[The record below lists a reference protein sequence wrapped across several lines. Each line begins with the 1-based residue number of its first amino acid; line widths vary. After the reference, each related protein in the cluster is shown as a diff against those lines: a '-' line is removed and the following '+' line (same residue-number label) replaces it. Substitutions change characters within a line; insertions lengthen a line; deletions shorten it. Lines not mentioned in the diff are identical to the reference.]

1 MRSQLETPDRGARLL
16 RAFCDGAWAILPEK
30 LDAIG
35 AMLARYLSGE
45 RLPEAEVLALRSQAP
60 EKRLGGGVAVLPIF
74 GVLAR
79 RANMLTEVSGGTS
92 IEQIRADF
100 CAVMADSAVGSVI
113 LQIDSP
119 GGEVGFIPEL
129 AEEILRGRESKPI
142 IAQVDP
148 MAASAAYW
156 LAAAA
161 SEVVITPSGQAGS
174 IGVYAVH
181 TDVSKL
187 NETLGV
193 AYTYVS
199 AGKHKVELNPDEAL
213 SAEARAH
220 MQETVDAYYGQ
231 FVSAV
236 AKGRG
241 VPVADVR
248 NGFGEGRMVT
258 AKEAVRL
265 GLADRVA
272 TFDETLARMVAGKR
286 GRGAAQ
292 ARGMGVEI
300 VEGRA
305 AAPRENTSAQPSDL
319 TSGRKVTIVAD
330 GRRSEFEMID
340 DKWCEVEASEA
351 TAPALPGDPG
361 EVEAAAARLHLQE
374 KETVAAGFRFSMGR
388 KSKH

>member
-1 MRSQLETPDRGARLL
+1 M
-16 RAFCDGAWAILPEK
+16 
-30 LDAIG
+30 
-35 AMLARYLSGE
+35 
-45 RLPEAEVLALRSQAP
+45 
-60 EKRLGGGVAVLPIF
+60 
-74 GVLAR
+74 
-79 RANMLTEVSGGTS
+79 
-92 IEQIRADF
+92 
-100 CAVMADSAVGSVI
+100 
-113 LQIDSP
+113 
-119 GGEVGFIPEL
+119 
-129 AEEILRGRESKPI
+129 RGRESKPI

-292 ARGMGVEI
+292 ALGIEI

-305 AAPRENTSAQPSDL
+305 ASA
-319 TSGRKVTIVAD
+319 
-330 GRRSEFEMID
+330 D
-340 DKWCEVEASEA
+340 DAEEVEAGE
-351 TAPALPGDPG
+351 TPALPGDPG
-361 EVEAAAARLHLQE
+361 EVEAAAARLQLQE